1 MNTILLVEDNGSNMY
16 LITFILKKNGYNVLQ
31 AFTGEEGVQI
41 ALKEKIDLI
50 LMDIQ
55 LPDINGYEATKRIR
69 ASKVDYNVP
78 IIALTSFVMAGDE
91 EKALSLGF
99 TGYLTKPID
108 PATFVQA
115 IEKYLYVEAV

>member
-16 LITFILKKNGYNVLQ
+16 LITFLLKKNGYNVLQ

-108 PATFVQA
+108 PATFVQT

>member
-16 LITFILKKNGYNVLQ
+16 LITFLLKKNGYNVLQ